1 MIRLFPSDMNEKKQ
15 RTIRQNASL
24 HLMFDQMASI
34 LNDHGAYIPKVIKMD
49 AKWDKDRVKELIWKP
64 TQETLFET
72 RSTTKLTTKQIDEV
86 FEVIHQALA
95 NIGVEIQFPSI
106 ETQLM
111 NQRTLTK

>member
-1 MIRLFPSDMNEKKQ
+1 
-15 RTIRQNASL
+15 
-24 HLMFDQMASI
+24 
-34 LNDHGAYIPKVIKMD
+34 
-49 AKWDKDRVKELIWKP
+49 LIWKP

-111 NQRTLTK
+111 NQRTLAK